1 MATECC
7 YCGNPTMIP
16 SRFSGMLKPDFVIPF
31 KKTKDE
37 AVAALKEFYKG
48 KRLLPKAFTA
58 HNRVEAIQ
66 AMYVPFWLFDSDVT
80 ASAEFR
86 AETDTVYETNDETV
100 TETSVYRCDRQG
112 TMRFQRIPVDGSQ
125 KMDDTYMES
134 IEPYDYGDLM
144 AFNSAYLTGFL
155 ADKYDVDAEAAVP
168 RADERVRQSAL
179 GVLEDTVEGY
189 DRVELKEGA
198 IHKEEGA
205 VSYAMAPVWILTTR
219 YQDQPYTFMMNG
231 QTGKMVGSLPYDKA
245 RANLYWAGSAL
256 ILTTIFYFI
265 AKWFV

>member
-1 MATECC
+1 
-7 YCGNPTMIP
+7 
-16 SRFSGMLKPDFVIPF
+16 
-31 KKTKDE
+31 
-37 AVAALKEFYKG
+37 
-48 KRLLPKAFTA
+48 
-58 HNRVEAIQ
+58 
-66 AMYVPFWLFDSDVT
+66 
-80 ASAEFR
+80 
-86 AETDTVYETNDETV
+86 
-100 TETSVYRCDRQG
+100 
-112 TMRFQRIPVDGSQ
+112 
-125 KMDDTYMES
+125 MES
-134 IEPYDYGDLM
+134 IEPYDYHDLVP
-144 AFNSAYLTGFL
+144 FSSAYLTGYL

-179 GVLEDTVEGY
+179 SVLEDTVEGY
-189 DRVELKEGA
+189 DRVELKEDV
-198 IHKEEGA
+198 ISKDEGA